1 MHLIGLALHQE
12 KLEID
17 KSDSTESGFKF
28 LEKTVLVTLNK
39 TDETSENTN
48 LIKLLNKV
56 ISASTTDQYKL
67 LAMWNLEY
75 AQRLTNLRTKI
86 HAENGKQAGD
96 ESPKETQT
104 EELQK
109 EKRKNVIAE
118 KRRAKVLAQLNQQ
131 QKKFIQS
138 HKDFY
143 DETKTSL
150 SATTVSELNVELSD
164 QLDEV
169 NVVCIGPAS
178 TVSHANEIQ
187 KKSYHCILC
196 QEDEQILFNKLPMVL
211 CCYVQNSKVLSKN
224 RMEAIESIQDFGPLF
239 MKSTLFFGVN
249 TTSCGHV
256 MHANCWQK

>member
-1 MHLIGLALHQE
+1 MALHQE
-12 KLEID
+12 KLDID
-17 KSDSTESGFKF
+17 KSDSTASGFKF
-28 LEKTVLVTLNK
+28 LEKTVLATLNQ

-56 ISASTTDQYKL
+56 VCASTTDQYRL

-75 AQRLTNLRTKI
+75 AQRLTNLRTKVG
-86 HAENGKQAGD
+86 GKQGAGD
-96 ESPKETQT
+96 ESPKETQS

-150 SATTVSELNVELSD
+150 SASAASELNAEVSE
-164 QLDEV
+164 QLDEA

-178 TVSHANEIQ
+178 TISHANEIQ

-196 QEDEQILFNKLPMVL
+196 QEDEQILFNKSPMVL
-211 CCYVQNSKVLSKN
+211 CCYVQNSKVLSRN
-224 RMEAIESIQDFGPLF
+224 RMEAIESSQEFGPLF